1 MLPEVRM
8 ARVTDAILLHRKKK
22 LSCVDAADLLG
33 MSERHFRRLRDAY
46 EARGAEGIIDR
57 RRGRAAGRR
66 APVDEIEW
74 VIEEFRTRYFDFTA
88 KHFHEA
94 VHGAKM
100 AEGRL
105 FQRSYSWTKSVLQS
119 RGLTTKARRR
129 GAHRRKRERRPLPGM
144 LVFQDASTHA
154 WLPEGPPLDLVATMD
169 DATSRILSIFLVEQE
184 GTASSFRGLS
194 ETIRA
199 HGLFSSFYTDRGSHY
214 FFTPKTGEKV
224 DKDRLTQVGRALR
237 QLQIEHIPSYTA
249 QGRGR
254 MERLWGTLQSRLPPL
269 LRQAGVGGDLAAANR
284 WLAAVYLPHHNA
296 RFGVAAAEEG
306 SAFIPFAG
314 ALDDILCI
322 EEERVAG
329 HDNTVRYE
337 GRVLQIP
344 EARHRRHFVKARV
357 RVHEYWDGSLAI
369 FHGPREIARYEADGT
384 VAANEVQTT
393 QGHQKS
399 AA

>member
-8 ARVTDAILLHRKKK
+8 ARILDALSLHRAKR
-22 LSCVDAADLLG
+22 LSCVEAAELLG
-33 MSERHFRRLRDAY
+33 MSERHFRRLRDAH
-46 EARGAEGIIDR
+46 EARGAEALIDR
-57 RRGRAAGRR
+57 RRGRASGLR

-74 VIEEFRTRYFDFTA
+74 VGEQFRTRYFDFTA

-94 VHGAKM
+94 VQGAKM
-100 AEGRL
+100 ADGRP
-105 FQRSYSWTKSVLQS
+105 FARSYTWTKSVLQS
-119 RGLTTKARRR
+119 RGLTSKATRR

-144 LVFQDASTHA
+144 LVFQDGSTHA
-154 WLPEGPPLDLVATMD
+154 WLPEGPQLDLIVTMD
-169 DATSRILSIFLVEQE
+169 DATSKILSIFLVEQE

-214 FFTPKTGEKV
+214 FYTPKAGEKV

-237 QLQIEHIPSYTA
+237 QLQIEPIPSYSA

-269 LRQAGVGGDLAAANR
+269 LRQAGIGDIEAANR
-284 WLAAVYLPHHNA
+284 WLAEVYLPRHNA
-296 RFGVAAAEEG
+296 RFAVEPTEDG
-306 SAFIPFAG
+306 SAFIPFLG
-314 ALDDILCI
+314 DLDDILCI
-322 EEERVAG
+322 EEERVVSN
-329 HDNTVRYE
+329 DNTVRYE

-344 EARHRRHFVKARV
+344 ESRHRRHFVKAKV

-369 FHGPREIARYEADGT
+369 FHGPRKIARYKADGT
-384 VAANEVQTT
+384 PNEEQIEK
-393 QGHQKS
+393 KS